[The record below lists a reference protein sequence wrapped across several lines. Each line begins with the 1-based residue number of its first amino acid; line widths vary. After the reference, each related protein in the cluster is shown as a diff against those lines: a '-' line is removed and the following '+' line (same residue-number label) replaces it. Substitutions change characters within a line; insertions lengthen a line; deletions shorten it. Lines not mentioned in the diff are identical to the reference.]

1 MANWYLP
8 SGQKIKSQDEAKK
21 ENKTD
26 WGVGPDVAVS
36 LRSDEFRK
44 MFELQRDNDVLVNV
58 GHDDANSPLKKHT
71 MAQTIEVD
79 PQLATG
85 ILVVKSK
92 LIKEQ
97 AYISK
102 K

>member
-1 MANWYLP
+1 M
-8 SGQKIKSQDEAKK
+8 
-21 ENKTD
+21 
-26 WGVGPDVAVS
+26 S

-71 MAQTIEVD
+71 ISQTVEVD
-79 PQLATG
+79 PQLATA

-97 AYISK
+97 ADTGK

>member
-1 MANWYLP
+1 
-8 SGQKIKSQDEAKK
+8 
-21 ENKTD
+21 
-26 WGVGPDVAVS
+26 
-36 LRSDEFRK
+36 

-71 MAQTIEVD
+71 VGQTVAVD
-79 PQLATG
+79 PQLTTA

-92 LIKEQ
+92 LIREEADK
-97 AYISK
+97 SK